1 MQEIYRPLLQLYGRV
16 DSNYTSRLDPSI
28 SWVLSL
34 SIPYLS
40 LKISETEGVPLRN
53 LNYPPPGK
61 VTGLYAVAGDV
72 SSEICD
78 GVKEPKPMGGALLS
92 LC

>member
-1 MQEIYRPLLQLYGRV
+1 MQEIYRPLLLLYGRE

-28 SWVLSL
+28 SWVSSL

-40 LKISETEGVPLRN
+40 FKISETEGVPLRN
-53 LNYPPPGK
+53 LNYSPPGK
-61 VTGLYAVAGDV
+61 VTGLYAVTGDV